1 MLVGGIIMGILPAAA
16 RPGGGRQLPV
26 RTRERN
32 NMTTQLETT
41 TELSPALVEF
51 IRQWK
56 NRPGNLIMVL
66 HRVQQ
71 EYRYVPRD
79 VAFKVAELLE
89 VPLAKIYGVI
99 TFYHLFKLKQPGR
112 HQIAVCMG
120 TACYLKGGEDLIKE
134 LETLI
139 GAGVNMV
146 SPDGEFSV
154 EVVRCLGCCGLA
166 PVLTIDGE
174 VYGNLTKA
182 QLPDV
187 LGKYQGAP
195 AKAAEVPA

>member
-1 MLVGGIIMGILPAAA
+1 
-16 RPGGGRQLPV
+16 
-26 RTRERN
+26 
-32 NMTTQLETT
+32 MTTTQTT
-41 TELSPALVEF
+41 GPTLSPGLVAF
-51 IRQWK
+51 IQEWK
-56 NRPGNLIMVL
+56 DKPGNLIMVL

-71 EYRYVPRD
+71 EYHYVPRD
-79 VAFKVAELLE
+79 VAFKVAELLD

-99 TFYHLFKLKQPGR
+99 TFYHLFKLKKPGR

-134 LETLI
+134 TETLI
-139 GAGVNMV
+139 GAGVNSV

-187 LGKYQGAP
+187 LAKYQGVP
-195 AKAAEVPA
+195 ATPAEVKA

>member
-1 MLVGGIIMGILPAAA
+1 MQVEPK
-16 RPGGGRQLPV
+16 
-26 RTRERN
+26 
-32 NMTTQLETT
+32 
-41 TELSPALVEF
+41 TELSPALLEF
-51 IRQWK
+51 IQQWK
-56 NRPGNLIMVL
+56 DKPGNLIMVL
-66 HRVQQ
+66 HKVQQ
-71 EYRYVPRD
+71 EYRYVPRE
-79 VAFKVAELLE
+79 VAFKVAELLD

-120 TACYLKGGEDLIKE
+120 TACYLKGGEDLIRE
-134 LETLI
+134 LEALI
-139 GAGVNMV
+139 GAGVNTI

-174 VYGNLTKA
+174 VFGNLTKA

-187 LGKYQGAP
+187 LAKYQGKQLAP
-195 AKAAEVPA
+195 VAATA

>member
-1 MLVGGIIMGILPAAA
+1 MQV
-16 RPGGGRQLPV
+16 
-26 RTRERN
+26 
-32 NMTTQLETT
+32 ETK
-41 TELSPALVEF
+41 TELSPGLLDF

-56 NRPGNLIMVL
+56 GKPGNLIMVL

-79 VAFKVAELLE
+79 VAFQVAELLE

-99 TFYHLFKLKQPGR
+99 TFYHLFKLQQPGR
-112 HQIAVCMG
+112 HVIAVCMG
-120 TACYLKGGEDLIKE
+120 TACYLKGGEDLIRE

-139 GAGVNMV
+139 GAGVNTV

-174 VYGNLTKA
+174 VFGNLKKA

-187 LGKYQGAP
+187 LAQYQG
-195 AKAAEVPA
+195 KQTAAATA

>member
-1 MLVGGIIMGILPAAA
+1 
-16 RPGGGRQLPV
+16 
-26 RTRERN
+26 
-32 NMTTQLETT
+32 MTTRPTTETT
-41 TELSPALVEF
+41 LSPALREF
-51 IRQWK
+51 IQQWR

-66 HRVQQ
+66 HKVQQ
-71 EYRYVPRD
+71 EYRYVPRE
-79 VAFKVAELLE
+79 VAFKVAELLD

-99 TFYHLFKLKQPGR
+99 TFYHLFKLKKPGR

-120 TACYLKGGEDLIKE
+120 TACYLKGGEDLIRE

-139 GAGVNMV
+139 GAGVNTV

-174 VYGNLTKA
+174 VYGNLTKT

-187 LGKYQGAP
+187 LAKYQGAP
-195 AKAAEVPA
+195 AVPAEVGA